1 MDHLQ
6 RANAAG
12 RASPLKEEGRC
23 KAHTAALEYP
33 NTQQTDSRQ
42 TGDGLQ
48 PDRAK
53 QLATLTARCALAGIT
68 LTEATND
75 QGSPVFR
82 VSQWAQCRQFDS
94 LQEVAAWLS
103 HVRGTRS

>member
-1 MDHLQ
+1 MQQLQ
-6 RANAAG
+6 QANAAG
-12 RASPLKEEGRC
+12 QGTPINEEGRC
-23 KAHTAALEYP
+23 KAHTAALGYP
-33 NTQQTDSRQ
+33 NTQQADSKQ
-42 TGDGLQ
+42 TSEVPQ

-75 QGSPVFR
+75 QGWPVFR
-82 VSQWAQCRQFDS
+82 VSQWAQCRQFES